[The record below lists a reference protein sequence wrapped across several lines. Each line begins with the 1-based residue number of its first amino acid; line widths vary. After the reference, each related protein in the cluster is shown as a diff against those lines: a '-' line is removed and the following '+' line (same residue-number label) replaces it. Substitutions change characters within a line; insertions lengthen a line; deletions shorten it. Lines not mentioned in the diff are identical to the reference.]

1 MIRFFLLALL
11 LAGPANAQT
20 QSNICG
26 FGPVP
31 DVGCEAVRARMIVDA
46 DQPPW
51 HVIGRVN
58 FAGIDVRSHCTGTLV
73 ADDVVVTAAHCLFNR
88 ARKRWIPASSVRF
101 VAGYQ
106 RGAHLGT
113 AIVARYIL
121 PEDQDP
127 TSNVLSPHRASD
139 WALLVLDQP
148 IGADLGHA
156 DISGGGTGTMIAGY
170 PGIRPHV
177 LSLAENCVGERS
189 ADLVIAGGCPIMQG
203 DSGAPYFSI
212 IDNRIM
218 LHGIVSAVRS
228 DGTDIQTLIIPAQN
242 WVEHIPDTRP

>member
-1 MIRFFLLALL
+1 MIKPLLFALL
-11 LAGPANAQT
+11 MALPVHAQT
-20 QSNICG
+20 DGDICG
-26 FGPVP
+26 VGPVP
-31 DVGCEAVRARMIVDA
+31 DVGCEAVRARTIVDA
-46 DQPPW
+46 AQPPW
-51 HVIGRVN
+51 QVIGRVN
-58 FAGIDVRSHCTGTLV
+58 FASIDVRSHCTGTLI

-106 RGAHLGT
+106 RGAHLGS
-113 AIVARYIL
+113 ANVVRYIL
-121 PEDQDP
+121 PDDQDP
-127 TSNVLSPHRASD
+127 ISNALSPYRESD

-156 DISGGGTGTMIAGY
+156 DIAEDGTAEMIAGY

-177 LSLAENCVGERS
+177 LSLADNCAGVRS
-189 ADLVIAGGCPIMQG
+189 ADLMIAGGCPIMQG

-212 IDNRIM
+212 MDGRIT

-228 DGTDIQTLIIPAQN
+228 GGTDIKTLIIPAKS
-242 WVEHIPDTRP
+242 WADRVPDTRP